1 MTIQRSPAHGCEED
15 GNVCE
20 TVHRGMIRWREI
32 ADADKRLIESSA
44 GGLVRD
50 F

>member
-1 MTIQRSPAHGCEED
+1 MTIQRSPAHGREED
-15 GNVCE
+15 RNVCE
-20 TVHRGMIRWREI
+20 TVDQAMIRRREI
-32 ADADKRLIESSA
+32 VDADKRLIESSA